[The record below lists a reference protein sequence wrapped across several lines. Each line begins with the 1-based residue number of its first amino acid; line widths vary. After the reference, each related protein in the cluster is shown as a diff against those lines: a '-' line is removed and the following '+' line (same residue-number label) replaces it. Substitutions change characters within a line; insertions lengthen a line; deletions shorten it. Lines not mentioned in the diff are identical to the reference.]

1 MLTLKTLGEIVSK
14 MVYKLVFIVETK
26 VRCKKTPRKVKIK
39 SFFIT
44 FTLMLLTLCA
54 GGVTHI
60 YMEGGTFI
68 EGVYSWFATL
78 STIGYGD
85 YIPSWSL
92 MQNIEESHQTLW
104 LVVSALSLPSLALL
118 SLVSGVLNSLVEAI
132 EEFKIQ
138 FKSCYKCPRCKK
150 EKSTEHK
157 ENQKAK
163 SVGRGATLDESK
175 EDLIVHRERLR
186 SATV

>member
-1 MLTLKTLGEIVSK
+1 
-14 MVYKLVFIVETK
+14 
-26 VRCKKTPRKVKIK
+26 
-39 SFFIT
+39 
-44 FTLMLLTLCA
+44 MLLTLCA
-54 GGVTHI
+54 GGVMHI

-92 MQNIEESHQTLW
+92 MQNTGESRTTPW
-104 LVVSALSLPSLALL
+104 LVISALSLPSLALL
-118 SLVSGVLNSLVEAI
+118 SVVSGVLNSLVEAM

-138 FKSCYKCPRCKK
+138 YKSCYKCHRCRKR
-150 EKSTEHK
+150 KSTQLK
-157 ENQKAK
+157 EPQKAN
-163 SVGRGATLDESK
+163 SVGGGPASSENK
-175 EDLIVHRERLR
+175 EDLTVYEERLR

>member
-1 MLTLKTLGEIVSK
+1 
-14 MVYKLVFIVETK
+14 
-26 VRCKKTPRKVKIK
+26 
-39 SFFIT
+39 
-44 FTLMLLTLCA
+44 MLLSLCA

-85 YIPSWSL
+85 YIPTWSL
-92 MQNIEESHQTLW
+92 MQNTEESHQTLW
-104 LVVSALSLPSLALL
+104 LVVTALSLPSLALL

-138 FKSCYKCPRCKK
+138 FKSCYKCPRCQEKK
-150 EKSTEHK
+150 SAGRK
-157 ENQKAK
+157 EPQKAK
-163 SVGRGATLDESK
+163 SVGGGAILDESK
-175 EDLIVHRERLR
+175 EDLTVHKERLR
-186 SATV
+186 SSTV